1 MVHAELNAILNA
13 NGRDLRGSKLY
24 VALFPCNECAK
35 AIIQSGV
42 KELYYLSDKYAT
54 TPTTIASKRML
65 DAAGVKYTQLRTNVK
80 SITLDFIPEEE
91 K

>member
-13 NGRDLRGSKLY
+13 NGRDLRGSRLY

-42 KELYYLSDKYAT
+42 QEVVYLSDKYAT
-54 TPTTIASKRML
+54 TPTTLASKRML
-65 DAAGVKYTQLRTNVK
+65 AAAGVKCTQLKTSMD
-80 SITLDFIPEEE
+80 SITLDFIPEE
-91 K
+91 KK

>member
-1 MVHAELNAILNA
+1 
-13 NGRDLRGSKLY
+13 
-24 VALFPCNECAK
+24 
-35 AIIQSGV
+35 
-42 KELYYLSDKYAT
+42 
-54 TPTTIASKRML
+54 ML

>member
-1 MVHAELNAILNA
+1 M
-13 NGRDLRGSKLY
+13 
-24 VALFPCNECAK
+24 ALFPCNECAK
-35 AIIQSGV
+35 AIIQSGIREV
-42 KELYYLSDKYAT
+42 IYLSDKYAT

-80 SITLDFIPEEE
+80 TITLDFTPEEE